1 MEVDV
6 EARKTHFCSR
16 LHHGM
21 SGGKLYAV
29 IHPQSERFGKAS
41 GSLDEGLGYFDDR
54 PGRPICREDS
64 LGCREGVA
72 CVGCFAFLAR
82 KAGPHDAA
90 RCQVI
95 SRRGEFVH
103 SGTFGLVQVKL
114 E

>member
-1 MEVDV
+1 MIDQ
-6 EARKTHFCSR
+6 A
-16 LHHGM
+16 G
-21 SGGKLYAV
+21 
-29 IHPQSERFGKAS
+29 
-41 GSLDEGLGYFDDR
+41 
-54 PGRPICREDS
+54 CREDS
-64 LGCREGVA
+64 HGCREGVA